1 MLRAQSTQGRMKTL
15 NIEVWSDIAC
25 PWCLVGKQRLEAA
38 LAEFP
43 ERAQVQVRW
52 RAFELEPG
60 APAVQPAAP
69 SLVERLATKYGMPV
83 AEAQR
88 RIDDMATLGRTEGI
102 DFRFDRV
109 RGGNTFDA
117 HRVLSLAAERGVQ
130 AAAKARLMRAYFTEG
145 EVLSDPET
153 LIRLAGE
160 VGLEAGDVRAALQ
173 DDARA
178 EAVRAEER
186 EARSL
191 GISGVP
197 CFVFDRRV
205 GVSGAQP
212 PEALLRVLREVW
224 DALPESESTGE
235 GPACGPDGCEV

>member
-1 MLRAQSTQGRMKTL
+1 MKTL

-38 LAEFP
+38 LAMFP
-43 ERAQVQVRW
+43 ERAQVKVQW
-52 RAFELEPG
+52 RAFELDPG
-60 APAVQPAAP
+60 APAVQPASP
-69 SLVERLATKYGMPV
+69 SLVERLAAKYGMPV

-88 RIDDMATLGRTEGI
+88 RIDDMTTLGRGEDI

-109 RGGNTFDA
+109 RGVNTFAA

-153 LIRLAGE
+153 LVRLGGE
-160 VGLEAGDVRAALQ
+160 VGLQADDVRAALQ

-191 GISGVP
+191 GINGVP

-224 DALPESESTGE
+224 DALPEPDAAGE
-235 GPACGPDGCEV
+235 APVCGPEGCEI

>member
-1 MLRAQSTQGRMKTL
+1 
-15 NIEVWSDIAC
+15 
-25 PWCLVGKQRLEAA
+25 
-38 LAEFP
+38 
-43 ERAQVQVRW
+43 
-52 RAFELEPG
+52 
-60 APAVQPAAP
+60 
-69 SLVERLATKYGMPV
+69 MPV

-88 RIDDMATLGRTEGI
+88 RIDDMTTLGRAEGV

-109 RGGNTFDA
+109 QGVNTFDA
-117 HRVLSLAAERGVQ
+117 HRLLSLAAERGVQ
-130 AAAKARLMRAYFTEG
+130 AAAKSRLMRAYFTEG

-153 LIRLAGE
+153 LVRLGAE
-160 VGLEAGDVRAALQ
+160 VGLEADDIRAALRE
-173 DDARA
+173 ATRA
-178 EAVRAEER
+178 DAVRADER

-224 DALPESESTGE
+224 DALPEVESEGDA
-235 GPACGPDGCEV
+235 PACGPDGCEV